1 MLYRKKV
8 ADRDLNIDCDFV
20 ALGLSKYS
28 VWSKSLEHIR
38 RHHPEEFLRVRMEIK
53 DHIIEEPTGETL
65 TERRGI
71 LRIMKAS
78 TVF

>member
-1 MLYRKKV
+1 MLYRKRV

-20 ALGLSKYS
+20 AMDFSKYG

-38 RHHPEEFLRVRMEIK
+38 RHHPLEFARVRREIK
-53 DHIIEEPTGETL
+53 DRIIEEPTGETL
-65 TERRGI
+65 RERRSI
-71 LRIMKAS
+71 FRVAKAA